1 MAAESTAAYLNYHRR
16 TERASKGAQA
26 AAATATPIADMSAT
40 HFAVVKCN
48 KHTADHRRDPP
59 QPSAVAGLA
68 TTISKSNDLEHPDEG
83 GRTVACKRSSP
94 VRINIP
100 EVRFY

>member
-1 MAAESTAAYLNYHRR
+1 
-16 TERASKGAQA
+16 
-26 AAATATPIADMSAT
+26 MSAT

-68 TTISKSNDLEHPDEG
+68 TTISKSNDLEHPDEVTE
-83 GRTVACKRSSP
+83 RSLASASSP
-94 VRINIP
+94 VR
-100 EVRFY
+100 Y